1 MNSMINFET
10 IQSIK
15 ILQME
20 ESVINSE
27 KSNGSNQEFR
37 NLISVK

>member
-20 ESVINSE
+20 ETGSNSE
-27 KSNGSNQEFR
+27 KSNSSNQEFR
-37 NLISVK
+37 KSISVK